1 MNGLRPEFSAPQAE
15 VVLTRRRFARTR
27 AVSRF
32 SANQIRRLLRRPT
45 VPSAT
50 LAIPLELVWL
60 PQYWVRFVV
69 EDRSKTKR
77 FEAIVCGYGQ
87 GAAACDLSR
96 QQWQPL
102 DGPTAMSAS
111 LAETTARQQARD
123 GLTATMM
130 QAPRWSNRSI
140 VGEPV
145 SELIGYPYW
154 VYYYQRR
161 GDKLDIKL
169 LDAMTG
175 RVAGPKAKAAFL
187 AALAHQK
194 RVAAMPDEAPQ

>member
-1 MNGLRPEFSAPQAE
+1 VNGLRPKFSAQQAE

-27 AVSRF
+27 AVLRF
-32 SANQIRRLLRRPT
+32 SANLIRRLLRRPT
-45 VPSAT
+45 APSAT

-69 EDRSKTKR
+69 EDSRKTKR
-77 FEAIVCGYGQ
+77 FEAIVCGHSQ

-96 QQWQPL
+96 QQWQSI
-102 DGPTAMSAS
+102 DGPAAMPAS
-111 LAETTARQQARD
+111 LAETVARQQARD

-130 QAPRWSNRSI
+130 QAPKWSNRNI
-140 VGEPV
+140 VGDAV

-154 VYYYQRR
+154 VYYYRRR

-194 RVAAMPDEAPQ
+194 RVAATSDEAPR